1 MSKKDLAEEYAEH
14 EQCAHCVNPQYCQ
27 GKEDCYDFAK
37 TKDHF
42 LAGQKAVLN
51 IKDAS
56 DKRLEP
62 ILYKLKDLG
71 VIASWYKNDTYHAC

>member
-1 MSKKDLAEEYAEH
+1 MHEEMAEEYAT
-14 EQCAHCVNPQYCQ
+14 
-27 GKEDCYDFAK
+27 KECCTTCKNINHFCKEKCECWSFARK
-37 TKDHF
+37 GF
-42 LAGQKAVLN
+42 LAGLSKALD